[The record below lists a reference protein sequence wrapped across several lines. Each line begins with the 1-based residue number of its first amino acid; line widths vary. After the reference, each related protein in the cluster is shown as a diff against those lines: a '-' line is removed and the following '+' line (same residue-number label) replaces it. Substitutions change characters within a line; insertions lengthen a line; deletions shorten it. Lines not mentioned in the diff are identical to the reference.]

1 MGIPIIP
8 ATARSPFEA
17 DSKMLSLSYET
28 PSPPF
33 KQHKPK
39 KIARYKKCEKTDVHK
54 SV

>member
-39 KIARYKKCEKTDVHK
+39 KNSKIQKM
-54 SV
+54 